1 MTQSHIIR
9 LNIIIIIL
17 NNLYTKNNFNKRENN
32 YLSLKRNS
40 TYIFDKKIR
49 IGNKQKLFDLIN
61 MFVSLYL
68 LLRFKSN

>member
-1 MTQSHIIR
+1 M
-9 LNIIIIIL
+9 
-17 NNLYTKNNFNKRENN
+17 RENN

-68 LLRFKSN
+68 LLRFKSQG